1 MKMRKEYVQPTCT
14 QLATSTANGIM
25 AGSGGM
31 PITDQEVSEQ
41 GAKPTGGLWDD
52 DETDVWRLN
61 DDSENEE

>member
-1 MKMRKEYVQPTCT
+1 
-14 QLATSTANGIM
+14 M

-31 PITDQEVSEQ
+31 PITDQEVPEQ

-61 DDSENEE
+61 DDSDNEE